1 MSQSSKPSFD
11 SLPFNSDE
19 IYLIT
24 WFDEQLDLK
33 DLLISTAKRIYS
45 HRYCEDRNTAF
56 DAAARIL
63 LAKEV

>member
-11 SLPFNSDE
+11 SEPYNGNE

-33 DLLISTAKRIYS
+33 DLLITTAKRIYS

-56 DAAARIL
+56 EAAVRIL
-63 LAKEV
+63 LAKEL